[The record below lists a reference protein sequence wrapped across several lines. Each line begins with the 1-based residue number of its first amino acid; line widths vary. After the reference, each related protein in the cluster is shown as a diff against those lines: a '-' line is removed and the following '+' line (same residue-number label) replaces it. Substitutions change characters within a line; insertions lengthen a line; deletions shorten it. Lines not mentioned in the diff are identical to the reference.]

1 MQHTPER
8 PIEKLLEGEASPS
21 TPLEKLERL
30 NMKNSEEQFMSSHDA
45 RRIAGVSPATVR
57 LWANPGKLAAIRTSG
72 GMRLFRRSEVEA
84 VVQKRKESSTAK
96 R

>member
-1 MQHTPER
+1 
-8 PIEKLLEGEASPS
+8 
-21 TPLEKLERL
+21 
-30 NMKNSEEQFMSSHDA
+30 MKNSEEQFMSSHDA
-45 RRIAGVSPATVR
+45 SRIAGVSPATVR
-57 LWANPGKLAAIRTSG
+57 LWANTGKLAAIRTSG